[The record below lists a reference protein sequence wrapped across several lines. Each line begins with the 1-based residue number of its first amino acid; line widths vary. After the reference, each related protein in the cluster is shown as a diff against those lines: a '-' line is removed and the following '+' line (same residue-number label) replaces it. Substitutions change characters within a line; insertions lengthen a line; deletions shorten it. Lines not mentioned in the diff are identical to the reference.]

1 MNKFIFSFIL
11 LATFFISCGKD
22 SGTNDPNNPN
32 GNGGEQ
38 PTLTLSLTELT
49 FKSAGEEKTFT
60 ITSNSNWTITNPST
74 WCKIDPIQGNSNF
87 RYRQRGKADH
97 RRVLCEGE
105 TDHSGA

>member
-60 ITSNSNWTITNPST
+60 ITSNSNWTIRTQVHGV
-74 WCKIDPIQGNSNF
+74 KLIQ
-87 RYRQRGKADH
+87 YKAI
-97 RRVLCEGE
+97 
-105 TDHSGA
+105 AIPQ

>member
-49 FKSAGEEKTFT
+49 FKSAGEENIHHYFQFKLDYYE
-60 ITSNSNWTITNPST
+60 P
-74 WCKIDPIQGNSNF
+74 K
-87 RYRQRGKADH
+87 YM
-97 RRVLCEGE
+97 V
-105 TDHSGA
+105 

>member
-49 FKSAGEEKTFT
+49 FKSAGEEDRKSTRL
-60 ITSNSNWTITNPST
+60 NSSHNVISRMPS
-74 WCKIDPIQGNSNF
+74 S
-87 RYRQRGKADH
+87 A
-97 RRVLCEGE
+97 
-105 TDHSGA
+105 